1 MKLLTKSEGNQMTIF
16 HYDLEKLVSADHA
29 LRKIQTMINFKYIAN
44 DFKVLKTDTGRNGYG
59 LEVAIKSLFLQF
71 YYDMS
76 DRETEERLR
85 HDNAFKWFCDFKI
98 DDDTPDHTFFCRTRK
113 ILGTEK
119 IAKIFRKINK
129 KAEDKGIMRN
139 VFTFVD
145 ASKIITK
152 ETTWA
157 ERDKALKEGEEALN
171 NSNIKKYSADKDAR
185 FGCNGKNKFWFGYK
199 KHNSVDMGSGL
210 IKKVAVTPANIS
222 DAEGL
227 KHICPYE
234 GMVFADKGYCVDKAQ
249 KIMKSKKCHSGAIM
263 KNNMNAKN
271 KDKDKWISR
280 TRSPFENV
288 FSKDNKRARYRGL
301 SKIQMQAFMDA
312 IVFNVKRLL
321 VINAPPLFV
330 TGG

>member
-1 MKLLTKSEGNQMTIF
+1 MTIF
-16 HYDLEKLVSADHA
+16 HYDLDKLVAPEHV
-29 LRKIQTMINFKYIAN
+29 LRKINTTVNFKYIAN

-59 LEVAIKSLFLQF
+59 LEIAIKSLFLQF
-71 YYDMS
+71 FYDMS

-85 HDNAFKWFCDFKI
+85 HDMGFKWFCGFKI
-98 DDDTPDHTFFCRTRK
+98 DDNTPDHTFFCRTRK

-152 ETTWA
+152 ETTWS

-171 NSNIKKYSADKDAR
+171 NENVEKYSSDKDAR
-185 FGCNGKNKFWFGYK
+185 FGCNGKNKFWYGYK
-199 KHNSVDMGSGL
+199 RHNSTDMSSGL

-227 KHICPYE
+227 QHTCPEE
-234 GMVFADKGYCVDKAQ
+234 GMIFADKGYCGDKAQ
-249 KIMKSKKCHSGAIM
+249 KTMLSNKCHSGAIL
-263 KNNMNAKN
+263 KNNMKAKN

-280 TRSPFENV
+280 TRAPFENV
-288 FSKDNKRARYRGL
+288 FAKNNNRARYRGTA
-301 SKIQMQAFMDA
+301 KVQMQAFMEA

-321 VINAPPLFV
+321 VINAPPLFA

>member
-1 MKLLTKSEGNQMTIF
+1 MTIF
-16 HYDLEKLVSADHA
+16 HYDLEKLVHAEHA
-29 LRKIQTMINFKYIAN
+29 LRKIENIINFKHIAN
-44 DFKVLKTDTGRNGYG
+44 DFKVLKTDIGRNGYG
-59 LEVAIKSLFLQF
+59 IEVAVKSLFLQF

-85 HDNAFKWFCDFKI
+85 HDMAFKWFCGFKI
-98 DDDTPDHTFFCRTRK
+98 DDGTPDHTFFCRTRK
-113 ILGTEK
+113 ILGTER

-129 KAEDKGIMRN
+129 KAENKGIMKN

-171 NSNIKKYSADKDAR
+171 NDNVEKYSADKDAR
-185 FGCNGKNKFWFGYK
+185 FGCNGKNKFWYGYK
-199 KHNSVDMGSGL
+199 RHNSTDMGSGL
-210 IKKVAVTPANIS
+210 IKKVAVTPANVS

-227 KHICPYE
+227 KYTCPDE
-234 GMVFADKGYCVDKAQ
+234 GMIFADKGYCIDAAQ

-263 KNNMNAKN
+263 KNNMKDKN
-271 KDKDKWISR
+271 KDKDKWLSR
-280 TRSPFENV
+280 MRSPFENV
-288 FSKDNKRARYRGL
+288 FAKNNNRARYRGW
-301 SKIQMQAFMDA
+301 SKVQMQAFMEA
-312 IVFNVKRLL
+312 IVFNCKRLVTL
-321 VINAPPLFV
+321 NAPPLFA

>member
-1 MKLLTKSEGNQMTIF
+1 MKLTKPEGNQMTIF
-16 HYDLEKLVSADHA
+16 HYDLEKLVSANHV
-29 LRKIQTMINFKYIAN
+29 LRKIEDTINFKYIAN
-44 DFKVLKTDTGRNGYG
+44 DFRVLKTDSGRNGYG

-71 YYDMS
+71 FYDMS
-76 DRETEERLR
+76 DRETEDRLR
-85 HDNAFKWFCDFKI
+85 DSMAFKWFCGFKI
-98 DDDTPDHTFFCRTRK
+98 DDETPDHTFFCRTRK
-113 ILGTEK
+113 ILGTER

-171 NSNIKKYSADKDAR
+171 NNNVYKYSSDKDAR
-185 FGCNGKNKFWFGYK
+185 FGCNGKNKFWYGYK
-199 KHNSVDMGSGL
+199 RHNSTDMGSGL
-210 IKKVAVTPANIS
+210 IKKVAVTPANMS

-227 KHICPYE
+227 KHTCPEE
-234 GMVFADKGYCVDKAQ
+234 GMIFADKGYCTAKAQ
-249 KIMKSKKCHSGAIM
+249 KIMNAKKCHSGAIM
-263 KNNMNAKN
+263 KNNMKLKN
-271 KDKDKWISR
+271 REKDKWISR

-288 FSKDNKRARYRGL
+288 FAKNNNRARYRGL
-301 SKIQMQAFMDA
+301 AKVQMQAFMEA

-330 TGG
+330 GA

>member
-1 MKLLTKSEGNQMTIF
+1 MTIF
-16 HYDLEKLVSADHA
+16 HYDLEKLVSANHV
-29 LRKIQTMINFKYIAN
+29 LRKIEDTINFKYIAN
-44 DFKVLKTDTGRNGYG
+44 DFRVLKTDSGRNGYG

-71 YYDMS
+71 FYDMS
-76 DRETEERLR
+76 DRETEDRLR
-85 HDNAFKWFCDFKI
+85 DSMAFKWFCGFKI
-98 DDDTPDHTFFCRTRK
+98 DDETPDHTFFCRTRK
-113 ILGTEK
+113 ILGTER

-171 NSNIKKYSADKDAR
+171 NNNVYKYSSDKDAR
-185 FGCNGKNKFWFGYK
+185 FGCNGKNKFWYGYK
-199 KHNSVDMGSGL
+199 RHNSTDMGSGL
-210 IKKVAVTPANIS
+210 IKKVAVTPANMS

-227 KHICPYE
+227 KHTCPEE
-234 GMVFADKGYCVDKAQ
+234 GMIFADKGYCTAKAQ
-249 KIMKSKKCHSGAIM
+249 KIMNAKKCHSGAIM
-263 KNNMNAKN
+263 KNNMKLKN
-271 KDKDKWISR
+271 REKDKWISR

-288 FSKDNKRARYRGL
+288 FAKNNNRARYRGL
-301 SKIQMQAFMDA
+301 AKVQMQAFMEA

-330 TGG
+330 GA